1 MMPPQN
7 KTFKPGQMLF
17 SEGEAPRSLFLV
29 KRGTIAIRKLKGSGF
44 VDIAK
49 IHANEVVG
57 ELSFFD
63 RQVRSASAFALTE
76 VEVTEIPFE
85 SFDKLFGSLPPYFR
99 VIVSSMAE
107 RLRKADEVIKR
118 LQKTTVG
125 QMDSVE
131 MTKEG
136 ELDAAG
142 ALAAAAAALEGS
154 GDDSGS

>member
-7 KTFKPGQMLF
+7 KTYKPGQMLF
-17 SEGEAPRSLFLV
+17 SEGETPRSLFLV
-29 KRGTIAIRKLKGSGF
+29 KRGTIAVRKLKGSGF

-85 SFDKLFGSLPPYFR
+85 AFDKLFASLPSYFR

-131 MTKEG
+131 ASKEG